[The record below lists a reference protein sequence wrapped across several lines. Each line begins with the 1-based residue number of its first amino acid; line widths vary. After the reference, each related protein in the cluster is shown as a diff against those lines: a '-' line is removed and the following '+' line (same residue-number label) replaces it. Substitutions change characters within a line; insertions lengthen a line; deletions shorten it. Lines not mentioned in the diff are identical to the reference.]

1 MAEFDLVLKGGV
13 IYDGSGA
20 SPMRG
25 DVGIRGTRVAGLGAN
40 LSGEDVIDCT
50 GLCLAPGFIDTH
62 SCSDLAALA
71 DPGLEMKVRQGV
83 TLEIIGQNGLS
94 VAPLRAGDVESR
106 RAQLQPLLGSPNV
119 DWSWRSVANY
129 LDALDL
135 ARPALDLAFLVPHG
149 AIRESIIGLTDSR
162 AADHDVFRMKGLL
175 ARSLDEGA
183 YGLSIG
189 LPFVPCFHAELG
201 ELAELAGVAASRQV
215 PCVVHLRSES
225 EGLLEALEEVFK
237 VGRDSG
243 ADLHVSHLKIAGND
257 NWPLVDKVIEA
268 FTNARREGLRVSADL
283 YPYPAGSSNLSDI
296 LPPWAREGGLEQA
309 LARLGDA
316 ATRARIRA
324 EILDTGRCL
333 WDNLWK
339 SCGPDKLVIWDLPS
353 GQRPE
358 TVGKDLA
365 FAAKSAGADPVD
377 FALDLLRSERLN
389 VPVATF
395 NQNEEIIERLLQ
407 QPFVNLC
414 SASLPAARPHPRTY
428 GAFPRVLAR
437 YVRERRTLTLEAAV
451 RKMSGLAADT
461 FGLNDYGYILEGKR
475 ASIVAFDPDKVQD
488 LATFEKADR
497 YPAGIPHV
505 VVNGKAVIR
514 DGQTTGERPG
524 RVARHKRS

>member
-1 MAEFDLVLKGGV
+1 MPDFDLVLKGGV

-25 DVGIRGTRVAGLGAN
+25 DVGIRGTRIASLGAS
-40 LSGEDVIDCT
+40 LSGQDVIDCT

-62 SCSDLAALA
+62 SYSDLAALA
-71 DPGLEMKVRQGV
+71 EPSLEMKVRQGV
-83 TLEIIGQNGLS
+83 TLEIIGHNGLS

-106 RAQLQPLLGSPNV
+106 RAQLRPLFGNPKV
-119 DWSWRSVANY
+119 DWSWRSVGNY

-135 ARPALDLAFLVPHG
+135 ARPALDLAYLVPHG
-149 AIRESIIGLTDSR
+149 AVRESIIGLTDSK

-183 YGLSIG
+183 YGLSMG
-189 LPFVPCFHAELG
+189 LPFVPCFHAGIG
-201 ELAELAGVAASRQV
+201 ELAELAGVTASRQV

-237 VGRDSG
+237 IGRDSG
-243 ADLHVSHLKIAGND
+243 ADLHVSHLKIAGSD

-268 FTNARREGLRVSADL
+268 FTSARREGLRVSADL
-283 YPYPAGSSNLSDI
+283 YPYPAGSGTLSAL
-296 LPPWAREGGLEQA
+296 LPPWALEGGLEQT
-309 LARLGDA
+309 LARLGDT

-324 EILDTGRCL
+324 QILDTGRSL
-333 WDNLWK
+333 WDNPWK

-358 TVGKDLA
+358 TIGKDLA
-365 FAAKSAGADPVD
+365 SAAKSAGADPID
-377 FALDLLRSERLN
+377 FALDLLRSEGLN

-395 NQNEEIIERLLQ
+395 NQNEEIIETLLQ
-407 QPFVNLC
+407 QPFVNVC
-414 SASLPAARPHPRTY
+414 SASLPTFRPHPRTY

-437 YVRERRTLTLEAAV
+437 YVRERRTLTLAAAV
-451 RKMSGLAADT
+451 RKMSALAADA

-475 ASIVAFDPDKVQD
+475 ASIVAFDPEKVQD
-488 LATFEKADR
+488 LATFETADR
-497 YPAGIPHV
+497 SPAGIPHV
-505 VVNGKAVIR
+505 IVNGKPVVR
-514 DGQTTGERPG
+514 DSQTTGERPG